1 MGPLSSRPSGEGPGR
16 ARGWLVRAR
25 KSLPGEQVRR
35 KERSRRRRHCTK
47 PGGELLRAGMGAP
60 EKPQW
65 GAGGVFGSHP
75 CPEPFAGPSGPL
87 AAMRVYNREVFF
99 SQTPRPVCPRRPHGP
114 RAAAAVPEGSPGAQ
128 GGGGPLRAAG
138 GQRSGSTRLCCW
150 LSFSPVGE
158 RTAGWRPRGL
168 APASS
173 TCPPSPPPRRETGAV
188 CRVRVRVCVC
198 PCGRRAVPPR
208 VHACVYVCTC
218 MCVKVCMCVSVREAR
233 CPPACVSVC
242 VCPCASVC
250 VRVHPCV
257 SVCVR
262 AFPGR
267 GRVRLLCLLRP
278 ECACPSVCLSL
289 AQLHACSPPGQQRR
303 LGAASCAEG
312 ELGPRTPACRLPF
325 RGLDRGHSAYW
336 APRGPQLVPRAREG
350 GWPGIQLATPLLAHP
365 CTVLSSVLKGL
376 RAPQTRPRWPPHCP
390 LAGPTST
397 LGTAEGPGSR
407 CVSSLGTQSALTRSP
422 GAGKGLRPPCLPLF
436 APPASSLRHEADRAP
451 PLPSLSGGCP

>member
-75 CPEPFAGPSGPL
+75 CVEPSPGHRDLSPRCVFIIERFSSARLHSGCVLAGRTAPELRPRSLGGPPGLRAEEGRCGRRAGSGL
-87 AAMRVYNREVFF
+87 GAHVSAA
-99 SQTPRPVCPRRPHGP
+99 
-114 RAAAAVPEGSPGAQ
+114 GSPSR
-128 GGGGPLRAAG
+128 PLEKGRRAGDREA
-138 GQRSGSTRLCCW
+138 W
-150 LSFSPVGE
+150 
-158 RTAGWRPRGL
+158 PR
-168 APASS
+168 
-173 TCPPSPPPRRETGAV
+173 PPPRVPRAPHPAGRLAPFVGSVCVCAHVGGALSPCV
-188 CRVRVRVCVC
+188 CVCCVCVHMCARVCVSVC
-198 PCGRRAVPPR
+198 PCGRRAFPLC
-208 VHACVYVCTC
+208 VHACVYVCAR
-218 MCVKVCMCVSVREAR
+218 MCVKVCMC
-233 CPPACVSVC
+233 ACVC
-242 VCPCASVC
+242 VGGVLSPRVC
-250 VRVHPCV
+250 VRVCRVCPCV

-289 AQLHACSPPGQQRR
+289 AQLHACSPRGQQRR

-312 ELGPRTPACRLPF
+312 ELAPRTPACRLPF
-325 RGLDRGHSAYW
+325 RGPDRGHSAYW

-407 CVSSLGTQSALTRSP
+407 CVSSLGR
-422 GAGKGLRPPCLPLF
+422 GA
-436 APPASSLRHEADRAP
+436 
-451 PLPSLSGGCP
+451 PSLS

>member
-1 MGPLSSRPSGEGPGR
+1 
-16 ARGWLVRAR
+16 
-25 KSLPGEQVRR
+25 
-35 KERSRRRRHCTK
+35 
-47 PGGELLRAGMGAP
+47 MGAP

-114 RAAAAVPEGSPGAQ
+114 RAAAAVP
-128 GGGGPLRAAG
+128 GGPPGSGRRRAAAG
-138 GQRSGSTRLCCW
+138 GRRAAVWEHTSLLLALLLARWRKDGGLETERPGPGLLHVS
-150 LSFSPVGE
+150 LSS
-158 RTAGWRPRGL
+158 
-168 APASS
+168 
-173 TCPPSPPPRRETGAV
+173 PPRRETGAV

-208 VHACVYVCTC
+208 VHACVYVCAC

-242 VCPCASVC
+242 VRVRVSVCVRVCPCASVC
-250 VRVHPCV
+250 VRVRACV
-257 SVCVR
+257 PR
-262 AFPGR
+262 E

-336 APRGPQLVPRAREG
+336 APRGLQLVPRAREG
-350 GWPGIQLATPLLAHP
+350 
-365 CTVLSSVLKGL
+365 VGL
-376 RAPQTRPRWPPHCP
+376 
-390 LAGPTST
+390 G
-397 LGTAEGPGSR
+397 
-407 CVSSLGTQSALTRSP
+407 
-422 GAGKGLRPPCLPLF
+422 
-436 APPASSLRHEADRAP
+436 SSLRPHCSPTHA
-451 PLPSLSGGCP
+451 LCCLQC